1 MVELNMQK
9 RIKEV
14 LEGINILKFYAKK
27 GIDNILNT
35 PINGVK
41 YNSKKISQGDVFVCL
56 QGRHTDGIFYIDEAI
71 KNGAIC
77 IVFDKE
83 IKFDYENV
91 LGILVNDTSDTL
103 AKLAS
108 NFYDHPSKKLLLIG
122 VTGTNGKTTV
132 TYLLESIF
140 KEAGYNPGVI
150 GTINYR
156 FNNNVYES
164 PNTTP
169 FASDL
174 QKLLFDMYN
183 SGVNVVIM
191 EVSSHS
197 LVQKRVL
204 ECEFDVGIFTNLS
217 QEHLDYHK
225 TMQDYFDA
233 KSILFKSIKP
243 EKKEIFKNSEV
254 GKKVCVINFDD
265 YWGKKLVELCN
276 DKETILYTKGSKNG
290 HSKNKF
296 KAVNTKYFVDKTQFE
311 IVYNKNRVMV
321 ETQLLGEFN
330 VYNILAAFATAYS
343 QGIKEELIVEGIK
356 KLSCIPGRLEKIS
369 TPNGYTVII
378 DYAHTPD
385 ALQKVIYSLKQLPHK
400 RLIVVFGCGGDRDRS
415 KRPVMGTIATTLAD
429 YVIVTS
435 DNPRTED
442 PQKIILDIE
451 VGIKKS
457 GKTNYEIVV
466 DRKEAIFKALSLA
479 KSEDIVLLA
488 GKGHENYQIIGE
500 KKYHFDE
507 REIVSEFLTKEER

>member
-9 RIKEV
+9 RIKDV
-14 LEGINILKFYAKK
+14 LEGINVLKFYTKENIEK
-27 GIDNILNT
+27 ILNT
-35 PINGVK
+35 PINGIK
-41 YNSKKISQGDVFVCL
+41 YNSKNVSKRDIFVCL
-56 QGRHTDGIFYIDEAI
+56 PGHHTDGIFYIDEAI
-71 KNGAIC
+71 KNGAVC

-83 IKFDYENV
+83 VKFDYEGV
-91 LGILVNDTSDTL
+91 LGILVENAIDAL
-103 AKLAS
+103 AKLSS
-108 NFYDHPSKKLLLIG
+108 NFYNHPSKKLLLIG

-150 GTINYR
+150 GTVNYR
-156 FNNNVYES
+156 FNDNVYES

-174 QKLLFDMYN
+174 QKLLFDMHN
-183 SGVNVVIM
+183 SNVNVVVM

-204 ECEFDVGIFTNLS
+204 GCEFDVGVFTNLS

-225 TMQDYFDA
+225 TMQNYFEA
-233 KSILFKSIKP
+233 KSILFKSIKT
-243 EKKEIFKNSEV
+243 EKKEIFKNSQL

-265 YWGKKLVELCN
+265 YWGKQLVELCK
-276 DKETILYTKGSKNG
+276 DKETILYTKGSKNDN
-290 HSKNKF
+290 SRNKF
-296 KAVNTKYFVDKTQFE
+296 KAVNIKYYTDKTQFE
-311 IVYNKNRVMV
+311 IIYNKNRVFI

-330 VYNILAAFATAYS
+330 VYNVLAAFATAYS
-343 QGIKEELIVEGIK
+343 QGIKEDLIVGGIK
-356 KLSCIPGRLEKIS
+356 KLYCIPGRLEKIS
-369 TPNGYTVII
+369 IPNGYTVII

-400 RLIVVFGCGGDRDRS
+400 KLIVVFGCGGDRDRN
-415 KRPVMGTIATTLAD
+415 KRPLMGSIATTLAD

-442 PQKIILDIE
+442 PKKIILDIE
-451 VGIKKS
+451 VGIKKV

-466 DRKEAIFKALSLA
+466 DRKEAIFKSLSLA
-479 KSEDIVLLA
+479 KSGDIILLA
-488 GKGHENYQIIGE
+488 GKGHENYQIIGGQ
-500 KKYHFDE
+500 KYHFDE
-507 REIVSEFLTKEER
+507 KEIISEFFNKEKK

>member
-1 MVELNMQK
+1 MQK

-14 LEGINILKFYAKK
+14 LEGINILKFYTKK

-91 LGILVNDTSDTL
+91 LGILVNDTKDAL

-265 YWGKKLVELCN
+265 HWGKKLV
-276 DKETILYTKGSKNG
+276 DSVSYT
-290 HSKNKF
+290 HL
-296 KAVNTKYFVDKTQFE
+296 TLPT
-311 IVYNKNRVMV
+311 
-321 ETQLLGEFN
+321 
-330 VYNILAAFATAYS
+330 
-343 QGIKEELIVEGIK
+343 
-356 KLSCIPGRLEKIS
+356 
-369 TPNGYTVII
+369 TP
-378 DYAHTPD
+378 
-385 ALQKVIYSLKQLPHK
+385 
-400 RLIVVFGCGGDRDRS
+400 
-415 KRPVMGTIATTLAD
+415 
-429 YVIVTS
+429 YV
-435 DNPRTED
+435 
-442 PQKIILDIE
+442 
-451 VGIKKS
+451 
-457 GKTNYEIVV
+457 
-466 DRKEAIFKALSLA
+466 
-479 KSEDIVLLA
+479 
-488 GKGHENYQIIGE
+488 
-500 KKYHFDE
+500 
-507 REIVSEFLTKEER
+507 